1 MKLAGGEF
9 AEQTRTRPK
18 GRAGWAG
25 ARAWMWI
32 GLAAFAAATV
42 AGTQT
47 ARQADQVRGLYQQL
61 SDHRKAQDDHLR
73 EYRLLLLERA
83 TFAGA
88 QNVAPLATEQLQMRF
103 PAEVVPVWR

>member
-1 MKLAGGEF
+1 MKLATGTEV
-9 AEQTRTRPK
+9 APQKRPP
-18 GRAGWAG
+18 GRAPIG
-25 ARAWMWI
+25 RAWTWI
-32 GLAAFAAATV
+32 GVAAFAAVAV
-42 AGTQT
+42 AGMQT

-83 TFAGA
+83 TFAGT
-88 QNVAPLATEQLQMRF
+88 QNVAPLATEQLGMRF